1 MAIQYG
7 KGVKF
12 NTTDI
17 HAILKEKRPK
27 DPALCVICSALL
39 IYLL

>member
-12 NTTDI
+12 YTTDI
-17 HAILKEKRPK
+17 HAILKEKMSK
-27 DPALCVICSALL
+27 EPALSVICSALL